1 MTATPPAT
9 ANGRKTL
16 FVTGGASGIG
26 LAAARHF
33 AARGWF
39 VGLADINT
47 AGLRDALAAIGP
59 DNGVTVQLDVRDRAA
74 WDAAL
79 ETFATAAG
87 DRLDMLLNNAGIA
100 SFGWFEEVAAS
111 DADRMIDV
119 NIKGVVNGAY
129 AGLPLLARTPGSRLV
144 NVASCAGIYGAP
156 KLAVY
161 SATKFAVRGLSEAL
175 DVEFARHGVGVR
187 CVMPWFVDTPILQA
201 GSQGSNEVMRDRIR
215 EGGLPVYTT
224 DEAAQVI
231 WDAAHGAE
239 LHYTVGKRAK
249 QLRFAARFF
258 PGAVRKQMKASTSAF

>member
-1 MTATPPAT
+1 MSKAANAR

-26 LAAARHF
+26 LAAAKHF
-33 AARGWF
+33 AAQGWF
-39 VGLADINT
+39 VGLADINE
-47 AGLRDALAAIGP
+47 AGLKTALAEIGAE
-59 DNGVTVQLDVRDRAA
+59 NGSIHRLDVRDRTA
-74 WDAAL
+74 WDEAL
-79 ETFATAAG
+79 EEFAAVSEG
-87 DRLDMLLNNAGIA
+87 RIDVLLNNAGIA
-100 SFGWFEEVAAS
+100 SYGWFEDVAPA
-111 DADRMIDV
+111 DADRMIDI

-129 AGLPLLARTPGSRLV
+129 AGLPLLKAARGGRLI

-175 DVEFARHGVGVR
+175 DVEFARHGVSVR

-215 EGGLPVYTT
+215 EGGMPVYTPQ
-224 DEAAQVI
+224 EAAQVI
-231 WDAAHGAE
+231 WDAAHGGE

-258 PGAVRKQMKASTSAF
+258 PNSVRKQMKASTSAL